1 MKKFKGFLA
10 TALLALTVLAV
21 SLSVLAC
28 DNNGGENYTLAVDPA
43 TVTVTAGENVTLS
56 TNAPEGTQLKWK
68 SSDENVATVAAGVV
82 TGINAGAAKI
92 IVQAGSQSA
101 ECSVTVT
108 PAAVEPD
115 EPVVS
120 IGISANTLTVTVGAE
135 RTVLTATVY
144 EDGVKVSGKT
154 VTWKS
159 SDSAVLTVDADDA
172 DSTKAY
178 LSGVKS
184 GSATVTASCGGKEV
198 SCAVK
203 VLSAPVTVTGSV
215 NLITETGV
223 SPSEVS
229 ASVEDEDGNLYD
241 VTVNDD
247 GTFSIELPGE
257 ETQYTLTA
265 AYGSVKNSVTA
276 NIGTDK
282 TVFPK
287 LDLNAVVGGSAKTET
302 HTWASAPASA
312 ATQYSDGGVVVNATY
327 DVAWISGTGSD
338 VSFKTSA
345 VMKAASVGESDPS
358 LGFIFGSDDGTMY
371 YVCLLKAR
379 IRIYSMVRSGATG
392 SEIPGTGS
400 MTVTTHSNKGMEIVA
415 SNVFEG
421 AVPNLLYNEEE
432 GEYGSEYIFTVVKDG
447 ADYYFYLDPFTGDES
462 EAVSMFF
469 MLEEGKTIHT
479 ISANKS
485 QNVTDI
491 KMLANSMQLPSGK
504 VAVGLTATN
513 NKITGAFSDVSYTAD
528 PGEVIKKTGKKAVIT
543 GDEHV
548 DIMLSGD
555 VSVISDGADAGVYPS
570 VGGYIFIEPQLDDGY
585 ALDTL
590 SVTYGDGTAAD
601 VLPMGDKFFFYNVN
615 NAQYTIAAT
624 SVAKTAAVKVSGTVN
639 VAEAY
644 KYDAADNTG
653 SDSDFYKFWIGY
665 VSRGYVPASGA
676 IGYKELGIKFTDES
690 GAVRYGTIK
699 DDYSYEAYLPEGTY
713 EADFFDYDHYALYAF
728 ASKFKVGGTNTTF
741 AKINRLEHDLRTD
754 VSVSGS
760 EMTLDG
766 NLNRMSLE
774 SRYEHN
780 ASRPLLP
787 FGNTQKMSYDAEN
800 DLYISTN
807 NIYLGIGNPEM
818 MLAGKIMS
826 GRAFTWDYHMD
837 LMAAGLSANPQ
848 VHVTLELDAA
858 KNELRLQE
866 LYNVESVTVRTK
878 SNPEPR
884 VIEGKSDGSKFSA
897 EVLMSGLTPVDGG
910 FEFKAVR
917 RNNVITVIVDGEV
930 FAEITVGKVNVR
942 ISSVENTEKVDL
954 FNGGWAPI
962 HICPRGTAGVNGGI
976 KGLYTTTSTALI
988 ESALEAAAPI
998 TAE

>member
-1 MKKFKGFLA
+1 MKKFKSFLT

-28 DNNGGENYTLAVDPA
+28 DSSGSENYTLAVDPA
-43 TVTVTAGENVTLS
+43 AVTVTAGENVTLS
-56 TNAPEGTQLKWK
+56 ANAPEGTELKWK
-68 SSDENVATVAAGVV
+68 SDDENVATVAAGVV
-82 TGINAGAAKI
+82 TGVNAGTAKI
-92 IVQAGSQSA
+92 TVQAGSQSA
-101 ECSVTVT
+101 VCSVTVV
-108 PAAVEPD
+108 PAAVQPD

-120 IGISANTLTVTVGAE
+120 IGISANTLTVTAGGE
-135 RTVLTATVY
+135 RTLLTATVY
-144 EDGVKVSGKT
+144 EDGVKVSGNT

-159 SDSAVLTVDADDA
+159 SDTAVLTVAADDS
-172 DSTKAY
+172 DSAKAY

-184 GSATVTASCGGKEV
+184 GSATVTASHGGKEV

-203 VLSAPVTVTGSV
+203 VLAAPVTVTGSV

-229 ASVEDEDGNLYD
+229 ASVEDADGNLYD
-241 VTVNDD
+241 VAVDDD
-247 GTFSIELPGE
+247 GSFSLELPGE
-257 ETQYTLTA
+257 ETEYTLTA

-276 NIGTDK
+276 DIGTDK
-282 TVFPK
+282 TIFPE
-287 LDLNAVVGGSAKTET
+287 LDLNAAVGGSAKTET
-302 HTWASAPASA
+302 HTWASAPASSA
-312 ATQYSDGGVVVNATY
+312 AQYSDGGVVINADY

-338 VSFKTSA
+338 VSFKASA
-345 VMKAASVGESDPS
+345 VMKAAAVGESDPS
-358 LGFIFGSDDGTMY
+358 LGFIFADDDGTMY

-379 IRIYSMVRSGATG
+379 IRIYSMIRSGATG

-400 MTVTTHSNKGMEIVA
+400 VTVTTHSNKGMEIVA

-421 AVPNLLYNEEE
+421 AVPSLLYNENE

-447 ADYYFYLDPFTGDES
+447 SDYYFYVDPFTGEET
-462 EAVSMFF
+462 EAASMLF
-469 MLEEGKTIHT
+469 MLEDGKTIHT

-513 NKITGAFSDVSYTAD
+513 KKITGAFSDVSYTAD
-528 PGEVIKKTGKKAVIT
+528 TGEVIKKTGKKAVIT

-548 DIMLSGD
+548 DISLTGD
-555 VSVISDGADAGVYPS
+555 VSVIAAGADAGVYPS
-570 VGGYIFIEPQLDDGY
+570 VGGYIFIEPKLDEGY
-585 ALDTL
+585 ALGTL

-615 NAQYTIAAT
+615 NAQYTVNAT
-624 SVAKTAAVKVSGTVN
+624 SVAKASAVKVSGTVN

-644 KYDAADNTG
+644 KYDADKNTG
-653 SDSDFYKFWIGY
+653 GDPEFYKFWIGY
-665 VSRGYVPASGA
+665 VARGYVPASGA
-676 IGYKELGIKFTDES
+676 IGYNELGIKFTDEA
-690 GAVRYGTIK
+690 GDVYYGTIK

-713 EADFFDYDHYALYAF
+713 SADFFDYDHYASYVLG
-728 ASKFKVGGTNTTF
+728 SKFKVGSTVTTF
-741 AKINRLEHDLRTD
+741 AKINRLEHDMQTG
-754 VSVSGS
+754 VSVSGA

-766 NLNRMSLE
+766 NLDGMSLE
-774 SRYEHN
+774 SRHEHN
-780 ASRPLLP
+780 ASRPLMP

-800 DLYISTN
+800 DLYKSTN

-848 VHVTLELDAA
+848 VHVMFELDAA

-878 SNPEPR
+878 AEPEPK
-884 VIEGKSDGSKFSA
+884 VIDGKSDGSKFTA
-897 EVLMSGLTPVDGG
+897 VTLMSGLTPVEGG
-910 FEFKAVR
+910 YEFAAVR
-917 RNNVITVIVDGEV
+917 KNNIVTIIVDGEV
-930 FAEITVGKVNVR
+930 LAEITIGSVNVR
-942 ISSVENTEKVDL
+942 ISSIDSTEKVDL

-962 HICPRGTAGVNGGI
+962 HICPRWDSTKGGGI
-976 KGLYTTTSTALI
+976 KGLYTTTSAALI
-988 ESALEAAAPI
+988 ESALEAAVSIA
-998 TAE
+998 AE

>member
-1 MKKFKGFLA
+1 MKKFKSFLT

-28 DNNGGENYTLAVDPA
+28 DSSGSENYTLAVDPA
-43 TVTVTAGENVTLS
+43 AVTVTAGENVTLS
-56 TNAPEGTQLKWK
+56 ANAPEGTELKWK
-68 SSDENVATVAAGVV
+68 SDDENVATVAAGVV
-82 TGINAGAAKI
+82 TGVNAGTAKI
-92 IVQAGSQSA
+92 TVQAGSQSA
-101 ECSVTVT
+101 VCSVTVV
-108 PAAVEPD
+108 PAAVQPD

-120 IGISANTLTVTVGAE
+120 IGISANTLTVTAGGE
-135 RTVLTATVY
+135 RTLLTATVY

-159 SDSAVLTVDADDA
+159 SDTAVLTVAADDS
-172 DSTKAY
+172 DSAKAY

-184 GSATVTASCGGKEV
+184 GSATVTASHGGKEV

-203 VLSAPVTVTGSV
+203 VLAAPVTVTGSV

-229 ASVEDEDGNLYD
+229 ASVEDADGNLYD
-241 VTVNDD
+241 VAVDDD
-247 GTFSIELPGE
+247 GSFSLELPGE
-257 ETQYTLTA
+257 ETEYTLTA

-276 NIGTDK
+276 DIGTDK
-282 TVFPK
+282 TVFPE
-287 LDLNAVVGGSAKTET
+287 LDLNAAVGGSAKTET
-302 HTWASAPASA
+302 HTWASAPASSA
-312 ATQYSDGGVVVNATY
+312 AQYSDGGVVINADY

-338 VSFKTSA
+338 VSFKASA
-345 VMKAASVGESDPS
+345 VMKAAAAGESDPS
-358 LGFIFGSDDGTMY
+358 LGFIFADDDGMMY

-379 IRIYSMVRSGATG
+379 IRIYSMIRSGATG

-400 MTVTTHSNKGMEIVA
+400 VTVTTHSNKGMEIVA

-421 AVPNLLYNEEE
+421 AVPSLLYNENE

-447 ADYYFYLDPFTGDES
+447 SDYYFYVDPFTGEET
-462 EAVSMFF
+462 EAASMLF
-469 MLEEGKTIHT
+469 MLEDGKTIHT

-513 NKITGAFSDVSYTAD
+513 KKITGAFSDVSYTAD
-528 PGEVIKKTGKKAVIT
+528 TGEVIKKTGKKAVIT

-548 DIMLSGD
+548 DISLTGD
-555 VSVISDGADAGVYPS
+555 VSVIAAGADAGVYPS
-570 VGGYIFIEPQLDDGY
+570 VGGYIFIEPKLDEGY
-585 ALDTL
+585 ALGTL

-615 NAQYTIAAT
+615 NAQYTVNAT
-624 SVAKTAAVKVSGTVN
+624 SVAKASAVKVSGTVN

-644 KYDAADNTG
+644 KYDADKNTG
-653 SDSDFYKFWIGY
+653 GDPEFYKFWIGY
-665 VSRGYVPASGA
+665 VARGYVPASGA
-676 IGYKELGIKFTDES
+676 IGYNELGIKFTDEA
-690 GAVRYGTIK
+690 GDVYYGTIK

-713 EADFFDYDHYALYAF
+713 SADFFDYDHYASYVLG
-728 ASKFKVGGTNTTF
+728 SKFKVGSTVTTF
-741 AKINRLEHDLRTD
+741 AKINRLEHDMQTG
-754 VSVSGS
+754 VSVSGA

-766 NLNRMSLE
+766 NLDGMSLE
-774 SRYEHN
+774 SRYDHN
-780 ASRPLLP
+780 ASRPLMP

-800 DLYISTN
+800 DLYKSTN

-848 VHVTLELDAA
+848 VHVTFELDAA

-878 SNPEPR
+878 AEPEPK
-884 VIEGKSDGSKFSA
+884 VIDGKSDGSKFTA
-897 EVLMSGLTPVDGG
+897 VTLMSGLTPVEGG
-910 FEFKAVR
+910 YEFAAVR
-917 RNNVITVIVDGEV
+917 KNNVVTIIVDGEV
-930 FAEITVGKVNVR
+930 LAEITIGSVNVR
-942 ISSVENTEKVDL
+942 ISSIESTEKVDL

-962 HICPRGTAGVNGGI
+962 HICPRWDSTKGGGI
-976 KGLYTTTSTALI
+976 KGLYTTTSAALI
-988 ESALEAAAPI
+988 ESALEAAVSIA
-998 TAE
+998 AE